1 MRSRGR
7 PRSFDR
13 QEALRKAMELF
24 WAKGYGNTSIAE
36 LSEAMGVAPP
46 SLYAAFG
53 DKEGLFREAV
63 GFYCESEG
71 TDIWAAFSQA
81 PTAQQA
87 VETFLIRSAHS
98 FTRRGRPRGCMI
110 VLSGLHDD
118 ADQNR
123 TREDLKAHRRHNLLT
138 IHQRLAEGAAA
149 GELPDEADVNALAR
163 FYLTVQEGM
172 SVQARDGAS
181 RQDLLDVV
189 NTAMAAWPSREA
201 P

>member
-1 MRSRGR
+1 
-7 PRSFDR
+7 
-13 QEALRKAMELF
+13 MELF

-71 TDIWAAFSQA
+71 TDIWTAFSQA

-149 GELPDEADVNALAR
+149 GELPDEADVNTLAR

-189 NTAMAAWPSREA
+189 NTAMAAWPSREG